1 MTYSM
6 DIVYIKKIQEWV
18 DCDNK
23 VLKFKEDVKES
34 LEKKKELEDDILQYV
49 EDKKYDKLT
58 LNISDGNIKFSKRTS
73 TQPLSMKTLKNIFE
87 NYNNDQDNGLV
98 DVSGLMKFIS
108 DSLETKQKVHMTRD
122 FNVKNPN

>member
-1 MTYSM
+1 M

-34 LEKKKELEDDILQYV
+34 TEKKKELEEEILQYV
-49 EDKKYDKLT
+49 EDNKYDKLT

-73 TQPLSMKTLKNIFE
+73 TQPLSIKTLKNIFE
-87 NYNNDQDNGLV
+87 NYNNDGGNLN
-98 DVSGLMKFIS
+98 VSELMKFIS

-122 FNVKNPN
+122 FNVKNTPA